1 ETFRTAHEFTPEWH
15 VRLQAAFLEHVV
27 SAISK
32 TTNFPFEATRQD
44 VRKIYEMAFAL
55 GCKGVT
61 VYRDGCRPMQV
72 LSTGKTGQEN
82 TAADSAEV
90 EMLTGELADAREK
103 AHRLEGELE
112 EIRKTL
118 VEHDREVSALRHKR
132 ERPSMLKG
140 RTIKMVC
147 PLGDLYVTVN
157 EDDTGRPF
165 EVFCTLGKA
174 GGAAMAD
181 SEAIG
186 RLVSLSLRSGIPITA
201 VRDQLRGISCDRAV
215 GIGPSKVLSAPDA
228 VAQALDLYIAEKE
241 GVQVEMK
248 MDATAPARAEAAA
261 AMVAR
266 GQYVDETA
274 AALGACP
281 SCGASHLAFE
291 EGCKKCYVCG
301 YSDCG

>member
-1 ETFRTAHEFTPEWH
+1 MD
-15 VRLQAAFLEHVV
+15 

-32 TTNFPFEATRQD
+32 TTNFPHEATRED
-44 VRKIYEMAFAL
+44 VRKIYEMAFDL

-61 VYRDGCRPMQV
+61 VYRDGSRPMQV
-72 LSTGKTGQEN
+72 LSTGKTGQEE
-82 TAADSAEV
+82 TAGSAEI

-112 EIRKTL
+112 GIKKTL
-118 VEHDREVSALRHKR
+118 GEHDREVSALRHKR
-132 ERPSMLKG
+132 QRPSVLKG
-140 RTIKMVC
+140 RTIKMDC

-157 EDDTGRPF
+157 EDDNGRPF

-215 GIGPSKVLSAPDA
+215 GIGANKVLSAPMRSRRRSTTTSPRRRGCRSRWRSTRRLRPAPRRRPRWRPA
-228 VAQALDLYIAEKE
+228 VVTWTRPRPRWGRARRA
-241 GVQVEMK
+241 
-248 MDATAPARAEAAA
+248 APAIWPSRKG
-261 AMVAR
+261 AR
-266 GQYVDETA
+266 SATCVGSRSA
-274 AALGACP
+274 GR
-281 SCGASHLAFE
+281 GR
-291 EGCKKCYVCG
+291 CKVNNT
-301 YSDCG
+301 